1 MTNNL
6 LKLVIV
12 VCVTILCLTLLTKD
26 RLCSVDVSSGS
37 TVVKAVL
44 SYEER

>member
-12 VCVTILCLTLLTKD
+12 VCMTILCLALLTKD
-26 RLCSVDVSSGS
+26 RLCSVDVSSGN